1 MRSATIGDQAG
12 KRSLPVTTTIPK
24 STSKQP
30 DLDWSQVRETI
41 LMLNLAT
48 ARIEF
53 TMRDGDESVGTLTDS
68 FTTMAGHVAALR
80 GSLEQILAES
90 GIEGKLYDD
99 SLKHCEYISSRMKQ
113 VIVAF
118 QFYDKLVQRLAH
130 VSKSMSALADLV
142 GDPARLYSPHEWR
155 GLQEKI
161 RSTYSMSDERK
172 ILDALIKGASVEDA
186 IRMLQAETKNRGPD
200 VEMF

>member
-1 MRSATIGDQAG
+1 MTSPNPANT
-12 KRSLPVTTTIPK
+12 LVK
-24 STSKQP
+24 STAKQP

-68 FTTMAGHVAALR
+68 FTTMAGHIASLR
-80 GSLEQILAES
+80 GALEQILSEAS
-90 GIEGKLYDD
+90 VDDKLRDD
-99 SLKHCEYISSRMKQ
+99 SMKHCEYIGDKMKQ
-113 VIVAF
+113 VIIAF

-130 VSKSMSALADLV
+130 ISKSMSALAALV
-142 GDPARLYSPHEWR
+142 GDPERLYSPHEWR

-161 RSTYSMSDERK
+161 RSTHTMSDERK
-172 ILDALIKGASVEDA
+172 ILDALIGGASVEEVVKL
-186 IRMLQAETKNRGPD
+186 LQVETKNRGLD

>member
-1 MRSATIGDQAG
+1 MSQPT
-12 KRSLPVTTTIPK
+12 PVTTLPK
-24 STSKQP
+24 STAKQP

-68 FTTMAGHVAALR
+68 FTTMAGHMAALR
-80 GSLEQILAES
+80 GSLEQILSES
-90 GIEGKLYDD
+90 KVDDKLRED
-99 SLKHCEYISSRMKQ
+99 SLKHCEYMSNRMKQ
-113 VIVAF
+113 VIIAF

-130 VSKSMSALADLV
+130 ISNSMSALADLV
-142 GDPARLYSPHEWR
+142 GDANRLYSPHEWR

-172 ILDALIKGASVEDA
+172 ILDALIAGASVEEVVK
-186 IRMLQAETKNRGPD
+186 MLQEETKNRGLD

>member
-1 MRSATIGDQAG
+1 MTQPNAT
-12 KRSLPVTTTIPK
+12 PPPK
-24 STSKQP
+24 STAKEP

-53 TMRDGDESVGTLTDS
+53 AMRDGDESVGTLADS
-68 FTTMAGHVAALR
+68 FTTMAGHVASLR
-80 GSLEQILAES
+80 GALDQILAEAKV
-90 GIEGKLYDD
+90 GDKLRDD
-99 SLKHCEYISSRMKQ
+99 AMTHCEYISSKMKQ
-113 VIVAF
+113 VIMAF

-130 VSKSMSALADLV
+130 ISKSMSALAGLV
-142 GDPARLYSPHEWR
+142 GDPARLYSPYEWR

-161 RSTYSMSDERK
+161 RSTHSMSDERK
-172 ILDALIKGASVEDA
+172 VLDALIGGASVEEA
-186 IRMLQAETKNRGPD
+186 IKMLQEETKKRGLD

>member
-1 MRSATIGDQAG
+1 MTSTTSVS
-12 KRSLPVTTTIPK
+12 SLPK
-24 STSKQP
+24 STAVQP

-80 GSLEQILAES
+80 GTLEQILAETRVDD
-90 GIEGKLYDD
+90 KLRED
-99 SLKHCEYISSRMKQ
+99 SMKHCEYIGGKMKQ

-130 VSKSMSALADLV
+130 ISKSMSALAALV
-142 GDPARLYSPHEWR
+142 GDPKRLYSPHEWR

-161 RSTYSMSDERK
+161 RSTHSMSDERK
-172 ILDALIKGASVEDA
+172 ILDALIGGASVEDVV
-186 IRMLQAETKNRGPD
+186 RMLQAETRERGLD

>member
-1 MRSATIGDQAG
+1 MTSSKPANT
-12 KRSLPVTTTIPK
+12 LVK
-24 STSKQP
+24 STARQP

-68 FTTMAGHVAALR
+68 FTTMAGHIASLR
-80 GSLEQILAES
+80 GALEQILSEAEVDR
-90 GIEGKLYDD
+90 KLRDD
-99 SLKHCEYISSRMKQ
+99 SMKHCEYIGDKMKQ
-113 VIVAF
+113 VIIAF

-130 VSKSMSALADLV
+130 ISKSMSALAALV
-142 GDPARLYSPHEWR
+142 GDPERLYSPHEWR

-161 RSTYSMSDERK
+161 RSTHTMSDERK
-172 ILDALIKGASVEDA
+172 ILDALIGGASVEEVVKL
-186 IRMLQAETKNRGPD
+186 LQVETKNRGLD

>member
-1 MRSATIGDQAG
+1 MTSPTPANT
-12 KRSLPVTTTIPK
+12 LPK
-24 STSKQP
+24 STARQP

-68 FTTMAGHVAALR
+68 FTTMAGHIASLR
-80 GSLEQILAES
+80 GALEQIMAEA
-90 GIEGKLYDD
+90 KVDD
-99 SLKHCEYISSRMKQ
+99 ALRDDAMKHCEYIGGKMKQ

-130 VSKSMSALADLV
+130 ISKSMGALASLV

-161 RSTYSMSDERK
+161 RSTHSMSDERK
-172 ILDALIKGASVEDA
+172 ILDALIGGASVEDV
-186 IRMLQAETKNRGPD
+186 IKILQAETKNRGLD